1 MIRATEPPVGENLA
15 KLKSRCK
22 MFHVEQ
28 NFEREIVLDRSG
40 VPRGTL
46 VPLMR
51 ANIER
56 VVARMFPV
64 EHESLAINNHS

>member
-28 NFEREIVLDRSG
+28 ARSERIV
-40 VPRGTL
+40 
-46 VPLMR
+46 
-51 ANIER
+51 
-56 VVARMFPV
+56 
-64 EHESLAINNHS
+64 

>member
-51 ANIER
+51 ANAER
-56 VVARMFPV
+56 VAARNVPRGT
-64 EHESLAINNHS
+64 